1 MMTAVQTRKIVS
13 RIASL
18 SADIERLEEVR
29 IRLASSEFAS
39 ATISAG
45 GGSKSYTRADL
56 TKVDST
62 IKTLKR
68 QLQSCRRLLGGGTQ
82 GIGKTIYTVYC

>member
-29 IRLASSEFAS
+29 IKLASSEFAS

-68 QLQSCRRLLGGGTQ
+68 QLSSCRRLLGGGTQ
-82 GIGKTIYTVYC
+82 GIGKMIYTVYC

>member
-56 TKVDST
+56 TKVDAT

-68 QLQSCRRLLGGGTQ
+68 QLQNCRRLLGGGTQ
-82 GIGKTIYTVYC
+82 GIGKMIYTVYC

>member
-18 SADIERLEEVR
+18 SADIKKLEEVR
-29 IRLASSEFAS
+29 IKLASSEFAS

-56 TKVDST
+56 SKVDST

-82 GIGKTIYTVYC
+82 GIGKMIYTVYC